1 MTNTDEST
9 PKDSFG
15 LDAYAPAEIQAKV
28 ETLGIK
34 KANLPLLA
42 SFVLSV
48 VAGSAIAL
56 GAMFYVLILADGE
69 LSYAI
74 QKLLG
79 GVAFSLGLTLVVIG
93 GAELFTGNTLIV
105 MAWANRQLSTMKV
118 LQNWTIVWIGN
129 LVGSLF
135 LVFLLYMA
143 QFGENHHGAVGDAI
157 VRVAV
162 AKISPDMVTLFFK
175 GVMCNLL
182 VCLAMWLTYAGRS
195 VTDKFF
201 GLILPITAFVAAG
214 FEHCVAN
221 MFLLPMAWLLISTG
235 HVPAGLDVSM
245 ITFGGIVHN
254 LIPATLGNIV
264 GGAGLV
270 GLVYWLIYRKALGGT
285 GTIK

>member
-1 MTNTDEST
+1 MTDKSLQT
-9 PKDSFG
+9 PKETFG
-15 LDAYAPAEIQAKV
+15 LDAYAPAEIQTKV
-28 ETLGIK
+28 ETLGVK
-34 KANLPLLA
+34 KANLPTLA
-42 SFVLSV
+42 SFVLAM

-74 QKLLG
+74 QKVLG
-79 GVAFSLGLTLVVIG
+79 GLAFSLGLTLVVIG
-93 GAELFTGNTLIV
+93 GAELFTGNTLLV
-105 MAWANRQLSTMKV
+105 MAWADRKISSLK
-118 LQNWTIVWIGN
+118 LLRNWSIVWIGN

-143 QFGENHHGAVGDAI
+143 RFAENHHGAIGDAI
-157 VRVAV
+157 VQVAV

-182 VCLAMWLTYAGRS
+182 VCLAMWLSYAGRT

-201 GLILPITAFVAAG
+201 GLLLPITAFVAAG

-221 MFLLPMAWLLISTG
+221 MFILPMAWLLVSTG

-245 ITFGGIVHN
+245 INLGGIAHN
-254 LIPATLGNIV
+254 IIPATLGNIV

-270 GLVYWLIYRKALGGT
+270 GLVYWLVYKKALGDAAR
-285 GTIK
+285 